1 MNRTELLDR
10 LQDVFRRILGKP
22 ALMLNETTT
31 AEDIPEWTSLTHV
44 QLINEIEDTMKVH
57 FSVREMMGWQN
68 VGEIMDSIEAK
79 Q

>member
-1 MNRTELLDR
+1 MNRTELLEN
-10 LQDVFRRILGKP
+10 LQNIFCRVLGND
-22 ALMLNETTT
+22 AITLNENTT
-31 AEDIPEWTSLTHV
+31 AEDISEWTSLTHV